1 MAINPTITEYLK
13 DSNSVSA
20 DVKSALD
27 AIGPW
32 LLRKKRDQLLVE
44 SDVKVLPDSPMTDS
58 KRNEWKTYRQALRD
72 LPASSTP
79 KITNEEQLDESSVTW
94 PTQPS

>member
-20 DVKSALD
+20 DVKAALD

-58 KRNEWKTYRQALRD
+58 KRNEWKTYRLALRD

>member
-1 MAINPTITEYLK
+1 MTVHPNIEEYIA
-13 DSNSVSA
+13 DPNSVSA
-20 DVKSALD
+20 EVKGALD

-44 SDVKVLPDSPMTDS
+44 SDIKVLPDSPMTTA

-72 LPASSTP
+72 LPANSTP
-79 KITNEEQLDESSVTW
+79 KITNEEELDESSVTW
-94 PTQPS
+94 PTKPS

>member
-20 DVKSALD
+20 DVKAALD

-72 LPASSTP
+72 LPDGKDTVLKCENA
-79 KITNEEQLDESSVTW
+79 TW
-94 PTQPS
+94 PTKP

>member
-1 MAINPTITEYLK
+1 MAINPTITEYLE

-20 DVKSALD
+20 DVKAALD

-79 KITNEEQLDESSVTW
+79 KITNQEELDGSSVTW
-94 PTQPS
+94 PTEPS

>member
-1 MAINPTITEYLK
+1 MAHPKINDYILDP
-13 DSNSVSA
+13 NSVSTME
-20 DVKSALD
+20 KGALD

-44 SDVKVLPDSPMTDS
+44 TDIKVLPDSPMTDS

>member
-1 MAINPTITEYLK
+1 MTVHPNLNEYLT
-13 DSNSVSA
+13 DPNSVSA
-20 DVKSALD
+20 DIKGALD
-27 AIGPW
+27 AVAPW

-44 SDVKVLPDSPMTDS
+44 TDVKVLPDSPMTDS
-58 KRNEWKTYRQALRD
+58 KRTEWNTYRQALRD
-72 LPASSTP
+72 LPANSTP

>member
-1 MAINPTITEYLK
+1 MAHPQINDYLV
-13 DSNSVSA
+13 DPNSLPA
-20 DVKSALD
+20 DIKGALD

-44 SDVKVLPDSPMTDS
+44 TDVKVLPDSPMTDS
-58 KRNEWKTYRQALRD
+58 KRDEWKTYRQALRD
-72 LPASSTP
+72 LPASSNP
-79 KITNEEQLDESSVTW
+79 RINNQEELDESSVSW

>member
-1 MAINPTITEYLK
+1 MTVHPNINEYIA
-13 DSNSVSA
+13 DPNSLSA
-20 DVKSALD
+20 DVKGALD
-27 AIGPW
+27 AIAPW

-44 SDVKVLPDSPMTDS
+44 SDIKVLPDSPMTDS

-72 LPASSTP
+72 LPATSTP
-79 KITNEEQLDESSVTW
+79 KLTNQEQLDESSVTW

>member
-1 MAINPTITEYLK
+1 MTVHPNIDEYLA
-13 DSNSVSA
+13 DPNSVSA
-20 DVKSALD
+20 DIKGALD

-44 SDVKVLPDSPMTDS
+44 TDIKALPDSPMTDS
-58 KRNEWKTYRQALRD
+58 KRDEWKIYRQALRD
-72 LPASSTP
+72 LPANSTP

>member
-1 MAINPTITEYLK
+1 MTVHPNIEEYIA
-13 DSNSVSA
+13 DPNSVSA
-20 DVKSALD
+20 DVKGALD

-44 SDVKVLPDSPMTDS
+44 SDIKVLPDSPMTDS

-72 LPASSTP
+72 LPATSTP
-79 KITNEEQLDESSVTW
+79 KLNNQEQLDESSFIW
-94 PTQPS
+94 PTKPS

>member
-20 DVKSALD
+20 DVKAALD

>member
-1 MAINPTITEYLK
+1 MTINPTITEYLN

-20 DVKSALD
+20 DVKAALD

-79 KITNEEQLDESSVTW
+79 KITNEEQLNESSVTW

>member
-1 MAINPTITEYLK
+1 MTANPKIDEYLA
-13 DSNSVSA
+13 DPNSVSA
-20 DVKSALD
+20 DVKAALD

-32 LLRKKRDQLLVE
+32 LLRKKRDQLLAE
-44 SDVKVLPDSPMTDS
+44 TDVKVLPDSPMTDS
-58 KRNEWKTYRQALRD
+58 KRTEWNTYRQALRD
-72 LPASSTP
+72 LPANSTP

>member
-1 MAINPTITEYLK
+1 MTVHPNINEYIA
-13 DSNSVSA
+13 DPNSVSA
-20 DVKSALD
+20 DVKGALD
-27 AIGPW
+27 AVGPW

-72 LPASSTP
+72 LPATSTP
-79 KITNEEQLDESSVTW
+79 KLTNQEQLDESSVTW